1 LSRGTFVIA
10 ARSFLPVMNVEKKF
24 RNHTVTILVLLLTIT
39 SGVYLAAKTVHRAN
53 AVTATPATFTN
64 YELAGNP
71 FFNTANP
78 PFSVGVTCPNS
89 AGNCQNTEGEPQ
101 IRADKA
107 GNFYGSSENVFCV
120 IGGQCGGTFAWKSVD
135 GGNSFTTLKLPNS
148 ASGTACVPPT
158 GSDHCTS
165 TGLSP
170 AGGDT
175 DLAVA
180 PRQNS
185 KGFYNVYVASLAS
198 APPLF
203 AVYVS
208 VSIDGG
214 ANWVLNPTGASIPVD
229 DREWIAAD
237 GANRVCV
244 SYHSTLTTNEIMVQC
259 GTVSSSGLIVFNPP
273 TPAFDA
279 THQFH
284 AGFNNEIG
292 NLAIDTGNHVIYQ
305 VFSSIADGS
314 ELIVPPAGTGCGVS
328 CGTHAVW
335 LARSIDGGLTFSDF
349 LVYNNP
355 NVFLSYGH
363 QFVNVSVDKAGNVY
377 VVYSDD
383 HNLFYSFST
392 TFGQTWSGPFQINK
406 PDSNT
411 AIMPWSAAGNAGQL
425 DVAWYGTSFYDGVHT
440 PDNYPG
446 PSTGTPAAWYVYFS
460 QNLAATTSN
469 VWGQV
474 KASGIIHYGGVC
486 EGGVLCLGNKDANR
500 DLLDDFGVAAS
511 PTTGNAVIIYTSD
524 QFVGTLAEPA
534 TTRSSG
540 SPVCSLSTSNTVD
553 CSHTDI
559 AVQTGG
565 STINQNPGNFEEDSE
580 DFEETNVS
588 GNGGPQPHEEIDL
601 TNTGTVAI
609 NTFSVAIGG
618 LPWTLTWSS
627 TSPIQPGQS
636 VRATS
641 NSVPLGL
648 LLTVGT
654 IYTVTITAT
663 TANGTTE
670 THTINAI
677 YTLGAGLGL

>member
-1 LSRGTFVIA
+1 MHIER
-10 ARSFLPVMNVEKKF
+10 KF
-24 RNHTVTILVLLLTIT
+24 RNHTITILVLLLTLT
-39 SGVYLAAKTVHRAN
+39 SGLYLATRTVPRAH
-53 AVTATPATFTN
+53 AVTATPATFAN

-71 FFNTANP
+71 FTTNTNP
-78 PFSVGVTCPNS
+78 PFSVGVNCPNS
-89 AGNCQNTEGEPQ
+89 AGNCQNTEGEPA
-101 IRADKA
+101 IRADRA

-120 IGGQCGGTFAWKSVD
+120 IGGQCGGTFAWKSID

-148 ASGTACVPPT
+148 ASGTVCNPPT
-158 GSDHCTS
+158 GVDHCTS

-180 PRQNS
+180 PRKNS
-185 KGFYNVYVASLAS
+185 NGFYNLYVASLAS

-203 AVYVS
+203 TIYVS
-208 VSIDGG
+208 VSMDGG
-214 ANWVLNPTGASIPVD
+214 ANWVLNKASSIPVD

-237 GANRVCV
+237 GANRVCI
-244 SYHSTLTTNEIMVQC
+244 SYHATGTTNQIIVDC
-259 GTVSSSGLIVFNPP
+259 GTVITSTGLIVFDPP
-273 TPAFDA
+273 KLAFDA

-284 AGFNNEIG
+284 ALFNNQIG
-292 NLAIDTGNHVIYQ
+292 NLAIDPGNHVIYQ
-305 VFSSIADGS
+305 VFSSIGDAS
-314 ELIVPPAGTGCGVS
+314 EEAPVTGCGIG

-335 LARSIDGGLTFSDF
+335 LARSIDAGSTFTFSDF

-355 NVFLSYGH
+355 NHFLSYGH

-392 TFGQTWSGPFQINK
+392 TFGQNWSGPFQINK

-411 AIMPWSAAGNAGQL
+411 AIFPWSAAGNAGQL
-425 DVAWYGTSFYDGVHT
+425 DVVWYGTSYYDGVLT
-440 PDNYPG
+440 PDNYP
-446 PSTGTPAAWYVYFS
+446 SLGTTNPAGPAAWYVYFA

-469 VWGQV
+469 TWTQV

-486 EGGVLCLGNKDANR
+486 ESGVTCTGNR

-511 PTTGNAVIIYTSD
+511 PTTGKAVIIYTSD
-524 QFVGTLAEPA
+524 QFLGSAAEPA
-534 TTRSSG
+534 TKRTSG
-540 SPVCSLSTSNTVD
+540 SSVCDSAHSNTVD

-559 AVQTGG
+559 SVQTGG
-565 STINQNPGNFEEDSE
+565 STVNQHPGNFEEDGD

-588 GNGGPQPHEEIDL
+588 GDGGSQPHEEIDM

-609 NTFSVAIGG
+609 NKFDVKIGG
-618 LPWTLTWSS
+618 LLWTLTWSS

-636 VRATS
+636 VRVTS
-641 NSVPLGL
+641 NSVPAGL

-663 TANGTTE
+663 MADGTTE
-670 THTINAI
+670 THTVSAI

>member
-1 LSRGTFVIA
+1 MHIER
-10 ARSFLPVMNVEKKF
+10 KF
-24 RNHTVTILVLLLTIT
+24 RNHTVTILVLLLTLT
-39 SGVYLAAKTVHRAN
+39 SGLYLATRTVPRAH
-53 AVTATPATFTN
+53 ALTATPATFTN

-71 FFNTANP
+71 FFTTTSP
-78 PFSVGVTCPNS
+78 PFSVGVNCPNS

-101 IRADKA
+101 IRADRA

-120 IGGQCGGTFAWKSVD
+120 IGGQCGGTFAWKSID

-148 ASGTACVPPT
+148 PSVTACVPPT
-158 GSDHCTS
+158 GMDHCTS

-175 DLAVA
+175 DIAVA

-185 KGFYNVYVASLAS
+185 KGFYNVYVASLANT
-198 APPLF
+198 LTN
-203 AVYVS
+203 VYVS

-214 ANWVLNPTGASIPVD
+214 ANWVLNPTGATIPVD

-244 SYHSTLTTNEIMVQC
+244 SYHSIITTNEIVVQC
-259 GTVSSSGLIVFNPP
+259 GTVTLTGLTPGLIVFDSPKM
-273 TPAFDA
+273 AFDA
-279 THQFH
+279 DHQFH
-284 AGFNNEIG
+284 ALFNNQIG
-292 NLAIDTGNHVIYQ
+292 NLAIDPSNHVIYQ
-305 VFSSIADGS
+305 VFSSIKEKS
-314 ELIVPPAGTGCGVS
+314 ELNTLTGGCGTS

-335 LARSIDGGLTFSDF
+335 LARSIDAGATFTFKDF

-355 NVFLSYGH
+355 KVLLNYGH

-383 HNLFYSFST
+383 HNLFYSFSRD
-392 TFGQTWSGPFQINK
+392 FGETWSGPFQINQ

-411 AIMPWSAAGNAGQL
+411 AILPWTAAGNAGQL
-425 DVAWYGTSFYDGVHT
+425 DVVWYGTTFFDGMKT
-440 PDNYPG
+440 PDNYP
-446 PSTGTPAAWYVYFS
+446 SSAAWYVYFS

-469 VWGQV
+469 VWSQV

-486 EGGVLCLGNKDANR
+486 ESGVTCTGNR

-511 PTTGNAVIIYTSD
+511 PTTGKAVIIYTSD
-524 QFVGTLAEPA
+524 QFLDSAAEPA
-534 TTRSSG
+534 TRRTSG
-540 SPVCSLSTSNTVD
+540 SMVCDSSQTNKID
-553 CSHTDI
+553 CEHTDI

-565 STINQNPGNFEEDSE
+565 STINQVPGNFEEDGE

-588 GNGGPQPHEEIDL
+588 GNGGPPQPREEIDL

-609 NTFSVAIGG
+609 NKFDVAIGG
-618 LPWTLTWSS
+618 LPWTVTWSS

-636 VRATS
+636 VKATS

-648 LLTVGT
+648 LLSVGT
-654 IYTVTITAT
+654 IYTVTVTAT
-663 TANGTTE
+663 MADGKTE
-670 THTINAI
+670 THTVNAI

>member
-1 LSRGTFVIA
+1 
-10 ARSFLPVMNVEKKF
+10 MNIERKF
-24 RNHTVTILVLLLTIT
+24 RNHTVAILVLLLTIT
-39 SGVYLAAKTVHRAN
+39 SGLYLAAKTVHRVN
-53 AVTATPATFTN
+53 ALTSTPATFTN

-71 FFNTANP
+71 FFNTATP
-78 PFSVGVTCPNS
+78 PSQPFSVGVNCPNQ

-101 IRADKA
+101 IRADRA

-120 IGGQCGGTFAWKSVD
+120 IGGQCGGTFAWKSID

-148 ASGTACVPPT
+148 FAGTACVPPT
-158 GSDHCTS
+158 SGPCTS
-165 TGLSP
+165 LGTSP

-180 PRQNS
+180 PRINS
-185 KGFYNVYVASLAS
+185 NGFYNLYVASLAS
-198 APPLF
+198 TPPLLTI
-203 AVYVS
+203 YVS

-214 ANWVLNPTGASIPVD
+214 ANWFPPQKAASIPVD

-237 GANRVCV
+237 GANRVCI
-244 SYHSTLTTNEIMVQC
+244 SYHSTITTNEIVVDC
-259 GTVSSSGLIVFNPP
+259 GTVTSTGASAGLIVFDPP
-273 TPAFDA
+273 KFAFDA

-314 ELIVPPAGTGCGVS
+314 ELNVATGGCGLS

-335 LARSIDGGLTFSDF
+335 LGRSIDGGLTFTDL

-355 NVFLSYGH
+355 NVFLNYGH

-383 HNLFYSFST
+383 HNLFYSFSR
-392 TFGQTWSGPFQINK
+392 TFGQTWSGPFQINQ

-425 DVAWYGTSFYDGVHT
+425 DVVWYGTSFYDGVHT

-446 PSTGTPAAWYVYFS
+446 PSTANPAAWYVYFS

-511 PTTGNAVIIYTSD
+511 PTTGSAVIIYTSD
-524 QFVGTLAEPA
+524 QFHPNSATEPA
-534 TTRSSG
+534 TTRTSG
-540 SPVCSLSTSNTVD
+540 NPVCSQSASNTVD

-588 GNGGPQPHEEIDL
+588 GSGVPQPHEEIDL

-636 VRATS
+636 VTATS
-641 NSVPLGL
+641 NSVPSGL
-648 LLTVGT
+648 VLTVGT

-663 TANGTTE
+663 MANGTTE

>member
-1 LSRGTFVIA
+1 MDIR
-10 ARSFLPVMNVEKKF
+10 RKFLT
-24 RNHTVTILVLLLTIT
+24 RTVTILVILLTIT
-39 SGVYLAAKTVHRAN
+39 SGLYLAGRSIHRAN
-53 AVTATPATFTN
+53 AITATPATFTN

-71 FFNTANP
+71 FFNGGNP
-78 PFSVGVTCPNS
+78 PFSVTVNCPNN
-89 AGNCQNTEGEPQ
+89 AGTCQNDEGEPQ
-101 IRADKA
+101 IRADRA

-120 IGGQCGGTFAWKSVD
+120 IGGQCGGTFAWKSTD
-135 GGNSFTTLKLPNS
+135 GGSSFTTLKLPNS

-165 TGLSP
+165 AGLSP

-175 DLAVA
+175 DIAVA
-180 PRQNS
+180 PRLNS
-185 KGFYNVYVASLAS
+185 KGFYNIYVASLAS
-198 APPLF
+198 SLAN
-203 AVYVS
+203 VYVS
-208 VSIDGG
+208 VSVDGG

-244 SYHSTLTTNEIMVQC
+244 SYHSTITTNEIVVQC
-259 GTVSSSGLIVFNPP
+259 GTTTSTGLIAFDPP
-273 TPAFDA
+273 KMAFDA

-284 AGFNNEIG
+284 ALFNNQIG
-292 NLAIDTGNHVIYQ
+292 NLAIDAGNHVIYQ
-305 VFSSIADGS
+305 VFSSIKDAND
-314 ELIVPPAGTGCGVS
+314 ENPLTGCGTG

-335 LARSIDGGLTFSDF
+335 LARSIDAGASFTFTDF
-349 LVYNNP
+349 LVYNNLNP
-355 NVFLSYGH
+355 LLNYGH

-383 HNLFYSFST
+383 HNLFYSFSR

-411 AIMPWSAAGNAGQL
+411 AIMPWSAAGSAGQL
-425 DVAWYGTSFYDGVHT
+425 DVVWYGTSYYDGFLT
-440 PDNYPG
+440 PDNYPSMKTAN
-446 PSTGTPAAWYVYFS
+446 PNSPAAWYVYFS

-469 VWGQV
+469 VWSQV

-486 EGGVLCLGNKDANR
+486 ESGVTCMGNR

-511 PTTGNAVIIYTSD
+511 PTTGKAVIIYTSD
-524 QFVGTLAEPA
+524 QFVGTAAEPA
-534 TTRSSG
+534 TTRSNG
-540 SPVCSLSTSNTVD
+540 SPVCDSPHSNTVD

-565 STINQNPGNFEEDSE
+565 STVNLPPGNFEEEGE

-588 GNGGPQPHEEIDL
+588 DNGASQPREEIDL

-609 NTFSVAIGG
+609 NKFGVAIGG

-627 TSPIQPGQS
+627 SSPIQPGQS
-636 VRATS
+636 VIATS
-641 NSVPLGL
+641 NNVPSGL
-648 LLTVGT
+648 PLAVGT
-654 IYTVTITAT
+654 IYTLTITAT
-663 TANGTTE
+663 MANGATE
-670 THTINAI
+670 THTVNAI
-677 YTLGAGLGL
+677 YTLGAGIGL